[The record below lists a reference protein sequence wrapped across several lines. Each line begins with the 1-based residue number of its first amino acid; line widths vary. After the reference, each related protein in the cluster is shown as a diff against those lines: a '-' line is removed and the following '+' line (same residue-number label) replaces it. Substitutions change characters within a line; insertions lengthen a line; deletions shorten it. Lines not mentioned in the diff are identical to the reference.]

1 MGAYDAFYNSIGK
14 VPSGGNS
21 GGSSSGGL
29 VGGGR
34 TILSGGA
41 GNYSLGLGAPTQP
54 NVGPQ
59 NSPAQQQGMNG
70 SAQSNGGSGSEYSG
84 NPRFVNHRRV
94 GEVDNFKDKREKLHG
109 FERAAVQGVDSAQ
122 RKLNNWW
129 HFNESWEKVKNAY
142 NEDGLSAAVDTA
154 VEDNTAM
161 RFLGGIPMQMA
172 GGPVLAA
179 EEVGE
184 IVTGKRYQD
193 INEKGEIPKE
203 RLYADQKIALV
214 GDAIFNAVGMESAMG
229 VAAKAGKSAAKGF
242 IKSVASGIATEG
254 AEEAAQSLLE
264 NKRAVGEEGHGDYIS
279 EGWKG
284 RMLESAALGGFAGG
298 VLGGGGHFAG
308 KVADSSKA
316 GVERETSA
324 KVDSVHETARP
335 TADSV
340 FGDTR
345 TSQFQ
350 ERRYVGDAAIE
361 AEKLRETV
369 NTTDYK
375 STTTTKLTKLD
386 MSAISG
392 KKEQTDFGG
401 WDYAGL
407 TVSSI
412 RQAIAGSGGNIDDS
426 VRNLAKSFGVADT
439 DTDSYEKLKSIV
451 TDANYDDDKAAMFLN
466 DLIAKNGFAELVV
479 WKNPQTNY
487 AGITRMRISRISSGD
502 NGFSANG
509 AIAKLFNWDA
519 DGDTITLSFDA
530 NLLANN
536 LIRYASE
543 KIISDFGDLNVDE
556 SVGYLGI
563 GQNMDGAKKLL
574 ADKIEALAGRFNAK
588 DINDMFE
595 ESYNRYKDNRVA
607 QVSAIISYM
616 SNASLVNAAQYVAN
630 QYPQNQIPFSVAGF
644 ISNMVVNGKM
654 NTNTSMLK
662 VNRSTVKAALVNS
675 GVKDDV
681 AGEIAA
687 RIVSEYRNDFNFT
700 YNEFQVET
708 AEDNYQHFR
717 NTTLQVAQNQKRLKD
732 DIENNLL
739 EDASENAKE
748 IAKNVTTS
756 ELGAIDKFL
765 IRFLTG
771 EVSYFFSVDGSG
783 LRDNF
788 SFRGSMARLLEVLK
802 PDKNALNAELFND
815 AYDVLT
821 SKLAG
826 VSWETGKPENA
837 YQALFSTAVM
847 YRSLSKA
854 GLLQRITNDNNAM
867 FSSKSEFD
875 SFIREYFVPA
885 YNDFVAIYNDSLKE
899 LLADGSYDVPFD
911 VLEKSKLNP
920 EKAGKGFDMS
930 ITTAFKDIF
939 GNLEGHNVMPIE
951 EGSRFYGLS
960 LNRICS
966 IVASD
971 KGFDEQFDPDSYGLN
986 SMIEDMVKAEK
997 LQGKRAYDF
1006 LENLW
1011 NDNNGLSTI
1020 IKSINGKLDR
1030 NNVANRIS
1038 LEYIYMAIQKIC
1050 GAKITVLADVGD
1062 MNHLDGKFDI
1072 ALRKCTSAREFINVI
1087 TSIMVTGKYKQ
1098 IASTIR
1104 FIENNYSNLSETNI
1118 ENLKAGIEA
1127 ELVALTENGGLDS
1140 ILANDI
1146 IEKLDANDFDLDNY
1160 LFVSMGSIDLTIDD
1174 KTKILGSDWHDSRK
1188 GNGVDR
1194 FVYECLNTSEGTVAN
1209 RMKDIKESSNLVKK
1223 AHDRGQASC
1232 LEDWNN
1238 LWESKKSG
1246 DIKSLVDTLDD
1257 MTSRMSYKLN
1267 MSVVANAIH
1276 GLTNLNNSAI
1286 EKSKAQRSMSTFYFM
1301 MAAITGHRP
1310 SSWVQDITDVQGNNL
1325 SINEFWASSECVR
1338 RCLFGRQTY
1347 FLRDDENPSVPRTMN
1362 VDTLYE
1368 VCTGEKRN
1376 SEFAG
1381 KKLEDIELNNMVRKM
1396 PSIVNYLVPSTIT
1409 AVNSSGN
1416 TIMVTE
1422 NASGKLVDSVSEYMS
1437 KAAESSSAQDK
1448 LDYRMQ
1454 TEMLRRP
1461 DILSMLASRVDSAGS
1476 SIGELNRL
1484 LERELEEFKKESI
1497 EAMAYAYPRNKR
1509 EKRFEEIK
1517 RNMLMEMGREIFEGV
1532 SSSVRVSLGGG
1543 LNPDRGTAN
1552 RLATRYEELVSA
1564 LLMEDGGLQ
1573 QLVLSS
1579 VLCPDGDNIR
1589 KKLAKASKGNID
1601 KKQQDLMTSIG
1612 KASAELTRSFVVDIL
1627 LGKELG
1633 YSRTTI
1639 PSLDKSSDYFTGLSP
1654 KEQQQVEYAHNLLT
1668 GTITSLDRGHDE
1680 KLGVSTIS
1688 YRDYRRLSKN
1698 EKIQYFRKISESLG
1712 VEDFSEDVFKK
1723 AKNKKSF
1730 IEIQTNI
1737 NSLFLRS
1744 YVESI
1749 NRTNNTALNV
1759 DVLHQSKASIDSY
1772 VGFLQGL
1779 MEDEEITKLIEDSM
1793 SRIKQND
1800 GKAPYVKVPSYLVDT
1815 AGSAIST
1822 LAQVNFDSS
1831 SVEVQIGIDG
1841 SMQPKSTVFGYLAPR
1856 NKVSDEVAD
1865 AYATGKDDSNDVD
1878 PFCSRELR
1886 RRRRAVELIRKMIA
1900 TGMEDRLL
1908 KFKKQYKNPKNT
1920 SVDHRVT
1927 NTYSKLNLSDYE
1939 NLQYYNNNA
1948 AIREKWQ
1955 EYVEKVSD
1963 QLFESIKEDVSVL
1976 KGLNAWL
1983 GKKALKDVVKLLSA
1997 PIRMTVMTRSG
2008 ESRDIVVSIHAFAD
2022 KPNDGHGLDAQVGAA
2037 LEALGEDPSN
2047 YRIDGISFDMMSLDA
2062 YSAKMRFEFVEELDR
2077 ISSASVEKGQYEA
2090 FDLLDEI
2097 SLRARTN
2104 WVKYGTA
2111 RVDLDRIRR
2120 AAGHL
2125 NVVRSNAMK
2134 VDDSV
2139 PGASKFRGFAG
2150 MSFDAK
2156 SNSRRSRIHARDVKV
2171 SESSIDANSIRNS
2184 TSSNGPDGFLV
2195 TTVFSD
2201 KSMSS
2206 LSQLRDDVG
2215 IFRVAGK
2222 VRDAGGTV
2230 NNGSE
2235 IVRPMY
2241 SSTSEAGTRKATIL
2255 SYRSHGTQAKKV
2267 ESTIRDIL
2275 TARDNGCD
2283 ILVSKSIL
2291 ADIMGSEWWRMNRLP
2306 QKQSYD
2312 WAVRASIQGED
2323 FIRIKPDALFN
2334 AVPRGGLVFESVS
2347 IPKSQVSDI
2356 LLESPKTMQMI
2367 DSAVALFDAIK
2378 NRTFEHDADD
2388 SVDVTT
2394 LFKRKGRSSTYSIV
2408 KDRDVM
2414 DRINDAIY
2422 NLSDNGSD
2430 LIEIRDGEYLD
2441 ISYYR
2446 SGSLGN
2452 QALSAISELARNFN
2466 EKKFSNTQAVAMIKQ
2481 TSVDG
2486 GIVYAPVI
2494 NSGAAKTNFIV
2505 QEPELNGDY
2514 INYSFVSRRNVSGA
2528 KDSFKV
2534 SIIGYPMKD
2543 IAANIDTYRIVSLA
2557 GEAMGIK
2564 LPEHEFL
2571 AISGYIDR
2579 NILAKRNEGRDKTY
2593 SNRLSM
2599 YNFSRDHAYNVFYD
2613 IEKDGS
2619 AKQKDGLTKFVTD
2632 NIDQLVLGN
2641 TALWAKIADGEASV
2655 FDTKKGDPYAI
2666 QRNEL
2671 IAYLARQV
2679 RATNANY
2686 SEILCP
2692 ARIDSKG
2699 KAKMYVHSN
2708 YSWELMFGDTMLGWN
2723 DFLMMFNTLNKRFCP
2738 FGYHGNL
2745 DNSHIFDNECRMLI
2759 KGERIKALV
2768 VDLGFLDPKSGKM
2781 YGASAKF
2788 SDQAASD
2795 AVMSGQADIGMY
2807 LQSLRAQA
2815 EMQNAV
2821 RLGKDSVYRG
2831 AFDSPLITESL
2842 IRKMNLQATQSTDTD
2857 RRINRAILDRRME
2870 FDMRKPAWSQIDP
2883 SCTEASDMMHF
2894 VGFATFMQKLDRFR
2908 NNLDKKPKVKTINDE
2923 TYDFNSSNDKVM
2935 QWSDDI
2941 CAAFG
2946 LGTNKSHFSDR
2957 ILFDIVIRGQLG
2969 WSYSENTKNDVL
2981 SEDDI
2986 DAAVR
2991 TLCVN
2996 IREWKNGRRRW
3007 FIEPSSNINGR
3018 YTIPMLTQRTNLW
3031 IAKHMKV
3038 DYDSIVS
3045 EQDRLMSAQLDDI
3058 KLITKPSKRFA
3069 LIDMSEFMRADNGCE
3084 FEIDYIYGTIR
3095 KSERDALMDRMGR
3108 FVSESE
3114 EDRQHRM
3121 ALIKDAEEISRQ
3133 LAELSKSEQISFM
3146 SETIDGSVVTVPN
3159 YRANNTL
3166 MIKVG
3171 RDICNLSR
3179 AMSLINPFLPISSN
3193 IDKGVR
3199 SITSGIEM
3207 RMSLRGLIPFYSGG
3221 QNLNVSEAFND
3232 IVTSAASNPVVL
3244 KILETLSV
3252 ISLNGDET
3260 AVLAQCRT
3268 IEDVEAVLDR
3278 IREQQGWSD
3287 KIYSAAAKWSSG
3299 LNSFKKTEAK
3309 RFFQALALNLNF
3321 MNNTRWFTAVDEHG
3335 TTLFESELMNNPSK
3349 LLLEVLVNP
3358 QNNDSWLAAQR
3369 ALNISRNT
3377 DMGTKNLISIIYKHL
3392 SKKYPM
3398 LDVFNCAFGCKFVQY
3413 KTNQLGRVLNVLLPM
3428 SSLHHLATRY
3438 VMENGRVISM
3448 MSGGRIDENISAEA
3462 STILFHQDLKSAIV
3476 SDIAKIGLFW
3486 TTVTLASLAAFQ
3498 PPEDEDKW
3506 CVASEWTIFGYRV
3519 DAVWWI
3525 EDTLGIAIPG
3535 AAFIRTCMLG
3545 NPKMELLTRGVA
3557 EFAYYSPMTNTLDFI
3572 DLLLDPDT
3580 EITDT
3585 EGLVGDW
3592 SDAEGG
3598 QPGVSEILATKSI
3611 TVGLSGIA
3619 NLFTPSMFKELY
3631 RALPEY
3637 EKSYKLIYEEDERG
3651 NLTEDGAN
3659 GKTEKTSYHD
3669 AMLRKL
3675 SKSNPLIAIMLNL
3688 ALQPNTSF
3696 WATKM
3701 PDVNILDTRQMKSS
3715 EEHSIYDENGM
3726 LKENK
3731 DAIAAEVVATLQSTD
3746 DMQALWEQGY
3756 YIPYDTKEY
3765 IGVIVANRI
3774 KTLKE
3779 DYYSAQ
3785 ANNMFYWKNF
3795 SDDYEEGYAAATKAK
3810 QAYWDEIEYWNGFY
3824 YNKLWCDELNRSIV
3838 SYRRYNTTY
3847 ARDENGNYFATGI
3860 RNNLT
3865 SILPFNVAPGSL
3877 YNAEG
3882 TAGYDED
3889 WATISYVDGK
3899 PMYDENQNGQRAL
3912 VPNIK
3917 TLDAPNL
3924 NDIIEELGGSNG
3936 SGTPTQTTANKTN
3949 DDDESNKKNKNVKYG
3964 GSRRSG
3970 GGGGGGSRGGGGGGT
3985 PYQKTINHTKVSA
3998 GKMGS
4003 YNTSKGTRIYGADLD
4018 YLRPGFSTK
4027 GSRTAYRRNDI

>member
-1 MGAYDAFYNSIGK
+1 MGAFDAFYNSIGK
-14 VPSGGNS
+14 VPGGSS

-29 VGGGR
+29 LGGGR

-54 NVGPQ
+54 NIGPQ
-59 NSPAQQQGMNG
+59 NNPAQQQGMNG
-70 SAQSNGGSGSEYSG
+70 SAQSNGENGSDFDN
-84 NPRFVNHRRV
+84 NPRFVNHQRIGV
-94 GEVDNFKDKREKLHG
+94 VDNFKGKREQLHG
-109 FERAAVQGVDSAQ
+109 FERAAVQGIDSAQ

-142 NEDGLSAAVDTA
+142 NEDGLPEAVNIAAKDKTA
-154 VEDNTAM
+154 L
-161 RFLGGIPMQMA
+161 RFIGGLPMQMV

-184 IVTGKRYQD
+184 IATGKRYQD
-193 INEKGEIPKE
+193 IDENGMIPTE
-203 RLYADQKIALV
+203 RVHADQKIALA
-214 GDAIFNAVGMESAMG
+214 GDALINTVGMETAMG
-229 VAAKAGKSAAKGF
+229 VAAKAGRSAAKGF
-242 IKSVASGIATEG
+242 IKSVASGIGVEG
-254 AEEAAQSLLE
+254 AEEAAQSILE
-264 NKRAVGEEGHGDYIS
+264 NKRAVGEEGSGEYFSD
-279 EGWKG
+279 GWKG
-284 RMLESAALGGFAGG
+284 RMIESAALGGLAGG
-298 VLGGGGHFAG
+298 FLGGGGHFLG
-308 KVADSSKA
+308 KVGDAAKS

-340 FGDTR
+340 FGETR
-345 TSQFQ
+345 ADQFQ
-350 ERRYVGDAAIE
+350 ERRYVGDAAVE

-375 STTTTKLTKLD
+375 STTTTKLTKLNVSND
-386 MSAISG
+386 SSSG
-392 KKEQTDFGG
+392 ENTDFGG

-412 RQAIAGSGGNIDDS
+412 RQAIAGSGGSIDES
-426 VRNLAKSFGVADT
+426 VGNLARSFGVEET
-439 DTDSYEKLKSIV
+439 DADSYEKLRKIV
-451 TDANYDDDKAAMFLN
+451 TDATYDEDDAANFLN
-466 DLIAKNGFAELVV
+466 TLIEKNGFAELVV

-519 DGDTITLSFDA
+519 DGDTITLSFDR
-530 NLLANN
+530 NLLNN
-536 LIRYASE
+536 DLIRYASE

-563 GQNMDGAKKLL
+563 EQD
-574 ADKIEALAGRFNAK
+574 DVHAK
-588 DINDMFE
+588 DILDQTLLTYGGRDNQQKINKMFD
-595 ESYNRYKDNRVA
+595 ESYKYHKGNRAA
-607 QVSAIISYM
+607 QLSAIISYM
-616 SNASLVNAAQYVAN
+616 SNAAMVTAAYQSVGGGPSLFRLQDA
-630 QYPQNQIPFSVAGF
+630 F
-644 ISNMVVNGKM
+644 IAKMLENGKRK
-654 NTNTSMLK
+654 TNTSMLK
-662 VNRSTVKAALVNS
+662 INRRTVIDALIASGTDKDKAS
-675 GVKDDV
+675 G
-681 AGEIAA
+681 IADEL
-687 RIVSEYRNDFNFT
+687 IKNYRKEFNKIYNDFQLDTAKNNYTF
-700 YNEFQVET
+700 YSET
-708 AEDNYQHFR
+708 TRQISE
-717 NTTLQVAQNQKRLKD
+717 NQKRLEN
-732 DIENNLL
+732 DIENNIL
-739 EDASENAKE
+739 EDASANAKE

-788 SFRGSMARLLEVLK
+788 SFRGSMAKLLEVLK
-802 PDKNALNAELFND
+802 PDKSAMNAELFNN
-815 AYDVLT
+815 AYNVLT

-837 YQALFSTAVM
+837 YQALFSTSVM
-847 YRSLSKA
+847 YKSLSEA
-854 GLLQRITNDNNAM
+854 SILQHATNENRAL

-875 SFIREYFVPA
+875 SFLKEYFVPA
-885 YNDFVAIYNDSLKE
+885 YNDFVEIYNASLKE

-911 VLEKSKLNP
+911 AVKKSKLFP
-920 EKAGKGFDMS
+920 EKAGSGFDMGT
-930 ITTAFKDIF
+930 ITAFKEVF
-939 GNLEGHNVMPIE
+939 GNLESQNIMPVE

-960 LNRICS
+960 LNRVCS

-986 SMIEDMVKAEK
+986 SIIEDMVKAEK
-997 LQGKRAYDF
+997 IQGKRAYDF
-1006 LENLW
+1006 LNNLW
-1011 NDNNGLSTI
+1011 NDTNGLSTI
-1020 IKSINGKLDR
+1020 LRSINGKLDR
-1030 NNVANRIS
+1030 NNIANRIA
-1038 LEYIYMAIQKIC
+1038 LEYVYMAVQKIC
-1050 GAKITVLADVGD
+1050 GARITVLADIGD
-1062 MNHLDGKFDI
+1062 MNHLDGKFDV
-1072 ALRKCTSAREFINVI
+1072 ALRRCTSSREFINVI
-1087 TSIMVTGKYKQ
+1087 TSVMVTGKYKQ

-1104 FIENNYSNLSETNI
+1104 FIENNFSNLGESNI
-1118 ENLKAGIEA
+1118 ENLKAGIET

-1140 ILANDI
+1140 ILASDI
-1146 IEKLDANDFDLDNY
+1146 IERLDANDFNLDNY
-1160 LFVSMGSIDLTIDD
+1160 MFVPMGSIDLTIDD
-1174 KTKILGSDWHDSRK
+1174 KIKILGSDWHDSRK
-1188 GNGVDR
+1188 GTGVDR

-1209 RMKDIKESSNLVKK
+1209 RMNEIRESTNLVKR

-1232 LEDWNN
+1232 LKDWEE
-1238 LWESKKSG
+1238 LMESKSDG
-1246 DIKSLVDTLDD
+1246 TIVSVVDTLDD

-1267 MSVVANAIH
+1267 MNVVANAIH

-1286 EKSKAQRSMSTFYFM
+1286 EKSKAQKSMSTFYFM

-1310 SSWVQDITDVQGNNL
+1310 SAWVQDITDVQGNNL

-1347 FLRDDENPSVPRTMN
+1347 FVRDDENPSVPQTMN
-1362 VDTLYE
+1362 ADTMYE
-1368 VCTGEKRN
+1368 LCTGEKRN
-1376 SEFAG
+1376 SAFAG
-1381 KKLEDIELNNMVRKM
+1381 KKLNDIELDSMVKKM
-1396 PSIVNYLVPSTIT
+1396 PSLVNYLVPSTIT

-1416 TIMVTE
+1416 TIMITE
-1422 NASGKLVDSVSEYMS
+1422 NASGSLVDSVRKYIDNAS
-1437 KAAESSSAQDK
+1437 ESSPAQDK
-1448 LDYRMQ
+1448 LDYKLQ

-1461 DILSMLASRVDSAGS
+1461 DILSMLISRVDSAGKS
-1476 SIGELNRL
+1476 VGDLNRL

-1497 EAMAYAYPRNKR
+1497 EVMAYALPRGER
-1509 EKRFEEIK
+1509 ENRFDEVK
-1517 RNMLMEMGREIFEGV
+1517 SNMLMEMGSEIFNSV
-1532 SSSVRVSLGGG
+1532 SSSVRVSLSGG
-1543 LNPDRGTAN
+1543 LSPDRGTSN
-1552 RLATRYEELVSA
+1552 RIATRFEELVSSM
-1564 LLMEDGGLQ
+1564 LMNDGDLQ
-1573 QLVLSS
+1573 QLLVSS
-1579 VLCPDGDNIR
+1579 IMCPDGDRIR
-1589 KKLAKASKGNID
+1589 TKLLNASKKDTTEKQKKLIMD
-1601 KKQQDLMTSIG
+1601 IG
-1612 KASAELTRSFVVDIL
+1612 KAESELTRSFVVDIIL
-1627 LGKELG
+1627 SKELG
-1633 YSRTTI
+1633 YSRTAT
-1639 PSLDKSSDYFTGLSP
+1639 SVVNKKSKYYKGLDKPQRD
-1654 KEQQQVEYAHNLLT
+1654 QVDQALNILA
-1668 GTITSLDRGHDE
+1668 GNVTSLGKDNDE
-1680 KLGVSTIS
+1680 KLGVSTIAFTE
-1688 YRDYRRLSKN
+1688 YDNLLRK
-1698 EKIQYFRKISESLG
+1698 EKEEYFKKIARSLDIK
-1712 VEDFSEDVFKK
+1712 DFSSDVMSEIKDE
-1723 AKNKKSF
+1723 KSF
-1730 IEIQTNI
+1730 AEIQKNI
-1737 NSLFLRS
+1737 NSLFISS
-1744 YVESI
+1744 YVKTV
-1749 NRTNNTALNV
+1749 NRTNNTALNA
-1759 DVLHQSKASIDSY
+1759 DVLHQSKASVDSY
-1772 VGFLQGL
+1772 IDFLKTF
-1779 MEDEEITKLIEDSM
+1779 MEDEESMKLLEDSM
-1793 SRIKQND
+1793 GRIKLD
-1800 GKAPYVKVPSYLVDT
+1800 GENAPQVKAPSYLVDT
-1815 AGSAIST
+1815 AGSAMAT

-1856 NKVSDEVAD
+1856 RKIKQDLSG
-1865 AYATGKDDSNDVD
+1865 AYATGKNDSNDVD
-1878 PFCSRELR
+1878 PFCAADGER
-1886 RRRRAVELIRKMIA
+1886 RKRVVQLVRKMIA

-1920 SVDHRVT
+1920 SVDQRVT
-1927 NTYSKLNLSDYE
+1927 NTYSRLNLSDYE
-1939 NLQYYNNNA
+1939 NLQYNNDNE
-1948 AIREKWQ
+1948 AIRKKWQ
-1955 EYVEKVSD
+1955 EYVENVSD
-1963 QLFESIKEDVSVL
+1963 QLFKSIKEDVSVL

-1983 GKKALKDVVKLLSA
+1983 GKEALKDVVKLLSA
-1997 PIRMTVMTRSG
+1997 PIRMTVQTSNG
-2008 ESRDIVVSIHAFAD
+2008 KSVDIVVSIHAFVD
-2022 KPNDGHGLDAQVGAA
+2022 NPNPDHSLNKQVEAA
-2037 LEALGEDPSN
+2037 LKALGEDTSG
-2047 YRIDGISFDMMSLDA
+2047 YAISSISFDMLSFDA
-2062 YSAKMRFEFVEELDR
+2062 YAAKTRFDFVEKLDD
-2077 ISSASVEKGQYEA
+2077 ISKLAADNNNSQSDVFTY
-2090 FDLLDEI
+2090 LDEI
-2097 SLRARTN
+2097 SLNARTD
-2104 WVKYGTA
+2104 WVRYGTA
-2111 RVDLDRIRR
+2111 RVDLDKLRR

-2134 VDDSV
+2134 VDDNV
-2139 PGASKFRGFAG
+2139 PGASKFRSFAG
-2150 MSFDAK
+2150 VSFETRN
-2156 SNSRRSRIHARDVKV
+2156 NSRRNNINSREVEV
-2171 SESSIDANSIRNS
+2171 SYVALDADSIRKKTNS
-2184 TSSNGPDGFLV
+2184 NKTDGFLV
-2195 TTVFSD
+2195 TTIFSD
-2201 KSMSS
+2201 KDMHS
-2206 LSQLRDDVG
+2206 LSILRDDAA
-2215 IFRVAGK
+2215 IFQVAEQI
-2222 VRDAGGTV
+2222 RDSGGTV
-2230 NNGSE
+2230 NKGTS
-2235 IVRPMY
+2235 IVKPQY
-2241 SSTSEAGTRKATIL
+2241 NSTSETGTRKATIL
-2255 SYRSHGTQAKKV
+2255 SYRDSGTRAAKIKN
-2267 ESTIRDIL
+2267 TIADIL
-2275 TARDNGCD
+2275 TAKGNDCD
-2283 ILVSKSIL
+2283 ILVRSDIL
-2291 ADIMGSEWWRMNRLP
+2291 ADIMGSEWWRANRLP
-2306 QKQSYD
+2306 QKRSLD
-2312 WAVRASIQGED
+2312 WAIKASIGGED
-2323 FIRIKPDALFN
+2323 FVRIKPDALFN
-2334 AVPRGGLVFESVS
+2334 ATPRGGLVFESVS
-2347 IPKSQVSDI
+2347 IPKNQVSDI

-2367 DSAVALFDAIK
+2367 DSAIALFDSIK
-2378 NRTFEHDADD
+2378 DRVFEHDAEG

-2394 LFKRKGRSSTYSIV
+2394 LFQSKGRNATYSIV
-2408 KDRDVM
+2408 KEQEVM
-2414 DRINDAIY
+2414 DKINSAIDS
-2422 NLSDNGSD
+2422 LSDRGSN
-2430 LIEIRDGEYLD
+2430 LIEIADGEYLD

-2452 QALSAISELARNFN
+2452 QALTAVSSLATNFGKR
-2466 EKKFSNTQAVAMIKQ
+2466 EFSNSQAVAMVKQ
-2481 TSVDG
+2481 TSIDG

-2494 NSGAAKTNFIV
+2494 NSGAAKTNFMIG
-2505 QEPELNGDY
+2505 EPELNGDY

-2528 KDSFKV
+2528 EDSFKV

-2543 IAANIDTYRIVSLA
+2543 IAANIDTYSLVRAA
-2557 GEAMGIK
+2557 GYSLGID
-2564 LPEHEFL
+2564 LPKHEFL

-2619 AKQKDGLTKFVTD
+2619 AKLKDGLDDFVKN

-2641 TALWAKIADGEASV
+2641 TALWSKIADGDVSV
-2655 FDTKKGDPYAI
+2655 FDTKNGNPEAI

-2686 SEILCP
+2686 AEVFCP
-2692 ARIDSKG
+2692 ARYDDTTQT
-2699 KAKMYVHSN
+2699 AKMYFHSN
-2708 YSWELMFGDTMLGWN
+2708 YSWELMFSDAMLSWG
-2723 DFLMMFNTLNKRFCP
+2723 DFLKMFNTLNGRFCP
-2738 FGYHGNL
+2738 FGYHGTL
-2745 DNSHIFDNECRMLI
+2745 DKSHIFDNECRMLI
-2759 KGERIKALV
+2759 GNERIRALV

-2795 AVMSGQADIGMY
+2795 AVMNGEADTGMY

-2815 EMQNAV
+2815 ELQNAV
-2821 RLGKDSVYRG
+2821 RLGRDSIYRG
-2831 AFDSPLITESL
+2831 AFDSPMVAESL
-2842 IRKMNLQATQSTDTD
+2842 IRKMNLQATQSTATD
-2857 RRINRAILDRRME
+2857 RRINRAILDKRME

-2894 VGFATFMQKLDRFR
+2894 VGFAAFMQKLDGFR

-2996 IREWKNGRRRW
+2996 IREWKNGKRRW

-3018 YTIPMLTQRTNLW
+3018 YTIPMLTKRTNLW

-3095 KSERDALMDRMGR
+3095 KSERDALMDRMGK

-3133 LAELSKSEQISFM
+3133 LGELSKSEQISFM

-3159 YRANNTL
+3159 FRANNTL

-3221 QNLNVSEAFND
+3221 QNLHVSEAFND

-3260 AVLAQCRT
+3260 AVLAQCRS
-3268 IEDVEAVLDR
+3268 IEDLEKVLDR

-3287 KIYSAAAKWSSG
+3287 KLYSGAAKFSSG

-3321 MNNTRWFTAVDEHG
+3321 MNNTRWFTTVDEHG

-3438 VMENGRVISM
+3438 VMENGRVISTL
-3448 MSGGRIDENISAEA
+3448 SGGLINENISAEA

-3486 TTVTLASLAAFQ
+3486 TTVSLASLAAFQ

-3506 CVASEWTIFGYRV
+3506 CVASEWTLFGFRV
-3519 DAVWWI
+3519 DSAWWI

-3535 AAFIRTCMLG
+3535 AAFVRTCMLG
-3545 NPKMELLTRGVA
+3545 KPKLELLTRGVA
-3557 EFAYYSPMTNTLDFI
+3557 EFSYYSPMTNTLDFI

-3598 QPGVSEILATKSI
+3598 QPGVTEILATKSI
-3611 TVGLSGIA
+3611 TIGLSGIA

-3637 EKSYKLIYEEDERG
+3637 EKSYKLIYEEDEHG

-3675 SKSNPLIAIMLNL
+3675 SKGNPLIAIMLNL

-3701 PDVNILDTRQMKSS
+3701 PDVNILDTRQIKSS

-3726 LKENK
+3726 LKEDK
-3731 DAIAAEVVATLQSTD
+3731 DAIVAEVVATLQSTD

-3756 YIPYDTKEY
+3756 YIPYETKEY

-3824 YNKLWCDELNRSIV
+3824 YDKLWCDELNRSIV

-3847 ARDENGNYFATGI
+3847 AKDENGNYFATGM

-3899 PMYDENQNGQRAL
+3899 PLYDENQNGQRAL
-3912 VPNIK
+3912 VPNVK

-3924 NDIIEELGGSNG
+3924 NDIIEELGGSGG
-3936 SGTPTQTTANKTN
+3936 SGTPTQTTQTST
-3949 DDDESNKKNKNVKYG
+3949 DDTKNKNPKNTNKKSYG
-3964 GSRRSG
+3964 GGRR
-3970 GGGGGGSRGGGGGGT
+3970 GGGGGGSHGGSGGGT
-3985 PYQKTINHTKVSA
+3985 PYQKTINHTKVSS

-4003 YNTSKGTRIYGADLD
+4003 YNTSRGTRIQNADLD
-4018 YLRPGFSTK
+4018 YLRPNFSTK